1 MPKTPAATATAAA
14 TAPVAPVAASKEKK
28 VAEKKEKVVAEKKEK
43 VATEKKEKVS
53 KDKAASASEVA
64 AASGSASSASTSEI
78 AAAADAVVADAAASA
93 DAAAEDFAAVSASFV
108 SNIQKASALVSSLKS
123 EFRTLEKLYTRQ
135 LKVAQKNQMKRK
147 RKTDG
152 RPPSGFIEPVAIT
165 NELADFLGKEHGAQM
180 SRNEVTKALYA
191 YILENNLR
199 NPDNQRI
206 ILPDAKLRALLKV
219 DESITLTYFN
229 FQKYMTTV
237 FPKKEKK
244 EKSA

>member
-1 MPKTPAATATAAA
+1 MPKTPAATVATAAA
-14 TAPVAPVAASKEKK
+14 TAPAAASKEKK

-53 KDKAASASEVA
+53 KDKAASAPEV
-64 AASGSASSASTSEI
+64 AASGSASSASTSEV

>member
-14 TAPVAPVAASKEKK
+14 TAPVAPAAASKEKK

-53 KDKAASASEVA
+53 KDKAASASASSTSTSEVA
-64 AASGSASSASTSEI
+64 AA